1 MTLTLSNIISILLG
15 CLSGISVFITILF
28 KRKYAKILKPTKE
41 LVKDIDIE
49 KQKEYKKIIQK
60 HYMNYIKSIKQK
72 DTTILKTT
80 YSMAKEIAEISKD
93 KKENALYDITID
105 DILSLT
111 NRYANKIEETIYLI
125 GIDGIEDLK
134 INTIINM
141 STLGK
146 KVYDIYTAK
155 IVKILIKAF
164 NYIFMLKN
172 ILYIPYWIKKGTS
185 KTINKSFTNLLIY
198 SYFEFIG
205 TELIYIYNK

>member
-72 DTTILKTT
+72 DTTILKAT
-80 YSMAKEIAEISKD
+80 YSMAKEIAETSKD

-111 NRYANKIEETIYLI
+111 DRYANKIEETIYLI

>member
-72 DTTILKTT
+72 DTTILKAT